1 TNSIYLG
8 GSTPGTSQL
17 FKVETGLLILTAVN
31 PIAVSGQQ
39 GDMVTRTVTLQN
51 TRQGPISALS
61 ISDLHQPGISVE
73 VVGLGGANVTAQL
86 FQVDVPG
93 SAFTAI
99 GDGDA
104 LLEFGEELVL
114 TQKIT
119 ITKCSPTPTSV
130 PSLITAGWGCDG
142 SVCQRDSI
150 NAEVQIVP
158 STKNPK
164 LAFFP
169 KYTPPRDFCGEVP
182 STQELIIVNQ
192 GDAATD
198 QITLLIFSQDTFH
211 LGVDPNSFEY
221 NTGSGWMS
229 VPPGNGVTRALQPC
243 NKVFNQVA
251 QSVMNV
257 LVDVGDTLRVR
268 YNTYFCAPQCYD
280 EISFLSAAYSYRK
293 ACPTTQFISGNFN
306 FFPKVEDVFVA
317 SDVEYELESCMV
329 PGNIYDLTYWVR
341 SKRQM
346 QDTGYFHIYFDLP
359 RGLEWTGTCDPIL
372 DGKAPLST
380 EVTQFATFS
389 RVKLVYKL
397 PFSMDSIGSSFC
409 VRYVCID
416 NPNCTTEVPNP
427 PPPGGSY
434 TVFPTPPD
442 CKGCN
447 FVTSVVSGFAV
458 SPQTSKEWSGRSLMA
473 SVEAAD
479 HVVG

>member
-1 TNSIYLG
+1 MTNFTRYLLVPLLALMGWASAQAQALTTSFQNPDGLYVCGTDQMTVTLTNIVGTAVTGIRTTIALPAGIAYVAGSATGATEFNISNPNAPVFTVADIPSGGARNIVITVKASCDLVQEINSGKLFSVQTNSIYLG

-198 QITLLIFSQDTFH
+198 
-211 LGVDPNSFEY
+211 
-221 NTGSGWMS
+221 
-229 VPPGNGVTRALQPC
+229 
-243 NKVFNQVA
+243 
-251 QSVMNV
+251 
-257 LVDVGDTLRVR
+257 
-268 YNTYFCAPQCYD
+268 
-280 EISFLSAAYSYRK
+280 
-293 ACPTTQFISGNFN
+293 
-306 FFPKVEDVFVA
+306 
-317 SDVEYELESCMV
+317 
-329 PGNIYDLTYWVR
+329 
-341 SKRQM
+341 
-346 QDTGYFHIYFDLP
+346 
-359 RGLEWTGTCDPIL
+359 
-372 DGKAPLST
+372 
-380 EVTQFATFS
+380 
-389 RVKLVYKL
+389 
-397 PFSMDSIGSSFC
+397 
-409 VRYVCID
+409 
-416 NPNCTTEVPNP
+416 
-427 PPPGGSY
+427 
-434 TVFPTPPD
+434 
-442 CKGCN
+442 
-447 FVTSVVSGFAV
+447 
-458 SPQTSKEWSGRSLMA
+458 
-473 SVEAAD
+473 
-479 HVVG
+479 